1 MIARVLTV
9 VIILAIGYFVGAKY
23 PGLLNKVGL

>member
-9 VIILAIGYFVGAKY
+9 VIILAVGIFVGAKN
-23 PGLLNKVGL
+23 PGLLSKVGL